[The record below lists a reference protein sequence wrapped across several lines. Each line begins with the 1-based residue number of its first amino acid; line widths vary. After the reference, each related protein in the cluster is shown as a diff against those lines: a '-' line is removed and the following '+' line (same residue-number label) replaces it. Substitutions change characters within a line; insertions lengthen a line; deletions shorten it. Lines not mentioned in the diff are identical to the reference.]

1 MGLPLSLSLRRADR
15 GRGIPEGGR
24 LAEEGV
30 ELAEGRVGTRGV
42 ATGIAARFL
51 RGLLCED
58 DFRGGLPLPLPPSPE
73 PARRS
78 REL

>member
-1 MGLPLSLSLRRADR
+1 LSLSLRRAER
-15 GRGIPEGGR
+15 GRGIPEGGK

-58 DFRGGLPLPLPPSPE
+58 VFRGGLPLPLPPSPE
-73 PARRS
+73 PGPPERRS
-78 REL
+78 SEL